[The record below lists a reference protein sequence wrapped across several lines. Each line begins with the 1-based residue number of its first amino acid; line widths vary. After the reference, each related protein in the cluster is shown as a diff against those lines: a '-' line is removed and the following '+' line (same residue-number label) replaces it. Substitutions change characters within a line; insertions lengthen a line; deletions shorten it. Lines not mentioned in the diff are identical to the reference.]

1 MHELCRLFTHIMLQ
15 VHVYAA
21 FMAFMV
27 LTVVPSVL
35 GACLAPQ
42 VWAYVR
48 MSFACPP
55 CTLGRGVAI

>member
-1 MHELCRLFTHIMLQ
+1 MLQ

-48 MSFACPP
+48 MSYACPP